1 MKSISDLTRN
11 LQELIISEDPKNRE
25 EAARFLGNLA
35 VQCIHQLESKEVSIQ
50 REAWREWRS
59 FRASN
64 AIDALLDACDDD
76 PAEEVRQAAQFAVD
90 TIICESGV
98 RQESQH

>member
-1 MKSISDLTRN
+1 MKSISELAHN
-11 LQELIISEDPKNRE
+11 LQELITSEDPKSRE

-50 REAWREWRS
+50 REAWREWRR

-76 PAEEVRQAAQFAVD
+76 PAQEVRQAAQFALD
-90 TIICESGV
+90 TIICESGIS
-98 RQESQH
+98 QET